1 MVDIITRLVEERQ
14 VGDVFGLTLLYGK
27 ERIICHGQH
36 NELMESNALS
46 QRLHLWEATE
56 GSVLIL
62 TKS

>member
-46 QRLHLWEATE
+46 QRLHLWQRTG
-56 GSVLIL
+56 GSALNL
-62 TKS
+62 TGS